1 MPEYAPL
8 APSAV
13 ADLGGGVVGG
23 RRGEGDGG
31 GGGTMGCGAVGG
43 EAVEGCGLRRGGPR
57 LQYATGPPHPPPSWG
72 RLDSMARCA
81 NPATAPHG
89 ADAQLGQKA
98 GSGLARGSRR
108 QNMSVL
114 RMFWALQ
121 VGCHGPWRD
130 LEMW

>member
-1 MPEYAPL
+1 M
-8 APSAV
+8 
-13 ADLGGGVVGG
+13 
-23 RRGEGDGG
+23 
-31 GGGTMGCGAVGG
+31 
-43 EAVEGCGLRRGGPR
+43 RRGGPR

-108 QNMSVL
+108 QKMSVL